1 MLNSKLVRVNLYL
14 RSGVYGF
21 LIALLVLAL
30 TTSLVIAATF
40 MLLISSISI
49 VIFKRTNSKR
59 YEAMNAS
66 WPEVIDHLIMG
77 IQSGLSINESLAG
90 LANRGP
96 EILRPIFR
104 DFALTMSKSGDFAV
118 AVKKLKS
125 DCGQPG
131 SDQIFESI
139 SISRA
144 LGGTEL
150 LTILRTVGT
159 FLRQDLAL
167 RREIEVKHGWIK
179 NSAHLS
185 AAAPWV
191 LLLLLS
197 TQPATAQAFSTTSG
211 ALVLT
216 IGVAMTAIA
225 YIWMAKLGQL
235 PTAPRVFGD
244 R

>member
-1 MLNSKLVRVNLYL
+1 MLNSKLLRVNLYL

-21 LIALLVLAL
+21 LIALLVLGL